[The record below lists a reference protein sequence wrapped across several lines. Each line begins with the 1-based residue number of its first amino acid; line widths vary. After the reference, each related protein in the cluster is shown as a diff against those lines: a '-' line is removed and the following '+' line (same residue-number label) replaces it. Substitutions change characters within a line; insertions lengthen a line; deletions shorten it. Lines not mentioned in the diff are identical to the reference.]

1 MPSSLTG
8 QADPSEN
15 GDSGCDSDSSDTTQ
29 SNASL
34 TFSPAATL
42 RDSPVG
48 YKTALSARIAGRAK
62 MVTVGKP
69 NNRPA
74 PAARTKRQSSIRQL
88 AAKLGAKAARRE
100 VAVYKPREG
109 TLEKDQAAEKQSTGN
124 ERSGGAERRSRRLL
138 AQRQERLSQE
148 SKQVASI
155 RSSKQRGIRSSPSKP
170 SKLRKKAAKGLG
182 ASPSS
187 SKTDQAASSTSLD
200 TEALAGAAPSSVM
213 MADWEIAPGRIQVGS
228 GANAESEC
236 FLESPR
242 LLPSADKRALDVAFS
257 SSFLAQG
264 RTVPVVDGATFQV
277 LEIEPGA
284 SVRWAAE
291 ESKSRL
297 CSVARGIIRV
307 SLPDTEFPIG
317 PNGMWKVKQGVSCTV
332 VNPFYLGAVVHVT
345 TIGEEWS

>member
-1 MPSSLTG
+1 
-8 QADPSEN
+8 
-15 GDSGCDSDSSDTTQ
+15 
-29 SNASL
+29 
-34 TFSPAATL
+34 
-42 RDSPVG
+42 
-48 YKTALSARIAGRAK
+48 
-62 MVTVGKP
+62 
-69 NNRPA
+69 
-74 PAARTKRQSSIRQL
+74 
-88 AAKLGAKAARRE
+88 
-100 VAVYKPREG
+100 
-109 TLEKDQAAEKQSTGN
+109 
-124 ERSGGAERRSRRLL
+124 
-138 AQRQERLSQE
+138 
-148 SKQVASI
+148 
-155 RSSKQRGIRSSPSKP
+155 
-170 SKLRKKAAKGLG
+170 
-182 ASPSS
+182 
-187 SKTDQAASSTSLD
+187 
-200 TEALAGAAPSSVM
+200 M

-228 GANAESEC
+228 GANAEN
-236 FLESPR
+236 
-242 LLPSADKRALDVAFS
+242 VAFS